1 MNSKQNI
8 DLATQVITSAMQ
20 IAPNYIDPKS
30 KKSQRVMIGLGA
42 LLAALH
48 IYSSVTNPQTE
59 QDGTNVN

>member
-8 DLATQVITSAMQ
+8 DLATQVVTAAMQ

-48 IYSSVTNPQTE
+48 IYSSAKNPQVEGE
-59 QDGTNVN
+59 QHENK

>member
-1 MNSKQNI
+1 MNSKQNL
-8 DLATQVITSAMQ
+8 DLATQVVTAAMQ

-48 IYSSVTNPQTE
+48 IYSSAKNPQAEGE
-59 QDGTNVN
+59 QHENK

>member
-8 DLATQVITSAMQ
+8 DLATQVVATAMQ

-48 IYSSVTNPQTE
+48 IYSSAKNPQVEGE
-59 QDGTNVN
+59 QHENK

>member
-8 DLATQVITSAMQ
+8 DLATQVVAAAMQ

-48 IYSSVTNPQTE
+48 IYSSAKNPQVEGE
-59 QDGTNVN
+59 QDENK